1 MRRQNFPAAYQ
12 SATRHVPPPPPPFLR
27 FSVSTAAA
35 DRRRILAELS
45 SGRRHGGRRS
55 GWRIAMYVL
64 SGLAGLLLILAA
76 GVWYWWSS
84 ATNDPR
90 VVAIVAQGEQL
101 RSQFFS
107 NDPQAGSTGPM
118 SQQDV
123 DTMVTAMTSM
133 RTQMEQLPSHLRPV
147 AGMQIGQM
155 FFSGMQQR
163 VDDYFD
169 SPPDQRQAMLDQQIM
184 QMEAMRAAF
193 AQGGFGG
200 PPGNAAGNQNADNQN
215 GQAGSPWARGNEGD
229 RNAWRKRILD
239 RTSPEQRAK
248 WTEYRDAI
256 DKRRQELGLGDSWRG

>member
-1 MRRQNFPAAYQ
+1 
-12 SATRHVPPPPPPFLR
+12 
-27 FSVSTAAA
+27 
-35 DRRRILAELS
+35 
-45 SGRRHGGRRS
+45 
-55 GWRIAMYVL
+55 MYAL
-64 SGLAGLLLILAA
+64 GGLAGLFLILAA
-76 GVWYWWSS
+76 GAWYWWSS

-90 VVAIVAQGEQL
+90 VLAIVAEGEQL
-101 RSQFFS
+101 RSKFFS
-107 NDPQAGSTGPM
+107 NDPQAASTGPM

-133 RTQMEQLPSHLRPV
+133 RAQMEQLPSHLRPV

-163 VDDYFD
+163 VDDYFE

-200 PPGNAAGNQNADNQN
+200 PPGDGAGNQSPGNQTAANQN
-215 GQAGSPWARGNEGD
+215 GQGGPPWARGNEGD

-248 WTEYRDAI
+248 WTEYREAI
-256 DKRRQELGLGDSWRG
+256 DKRRQELGLGDTWRG

>member
-1 MRRQNFPAAYQ
+1 M
-12 SATRHVPPPPPPFLR
+12 
-27 FSVSTAAA
+27 STAAA
-35 DRRRILAELS
+35 DRRQILAELS
-45 SGRRHGGRRS
+45 SKRSRGGGRS
-55 GWRIAMYVL
+55 GWRIAMFVL
-64 SGLAGLLLILAA
+64 GGLAGLLLILAA

-84 ATNDPR
+84 SVNDPR
-90 VVAIVAQGEQL
+90 VLAIVQQGEQL

-200 PPGNAAGNQNADNQN
+200 PPANSTGNQSAANQN
-215 GQAGSPWARGNEGD
+215 GQNGPPWARGDEGD

>member
-1 MRRQNFPAAYQ
+1 M
-12 SATRHVPPPPPPFLR
+12 
-27 FSVSTAAA
+27 STAAA
-35 DRRRILAELS
+35 DRRQILAELS
-45 SGRRHGGRRS
+45 SKRSRGGGRS
-55 GWRIAMYVL
+55 GWRIAMFVL
-64 SGLAGLLLILAA
+64 GGLAGLLLILAA

-84 ATNDPR
+84 SVNDPR
-90 VVAIVAQGEQL
+90 VLAIVQQGEQL

-163 VDDYFD
+163 VDDYFE

-200 PPGNAAGNQNADNQN
+200 PSGGAAGSQNASNQTADNQN
-215 GQAGSPWARGNEGD
+215 GQGGPPWARGNEGD
-229 RNAWRKRILD
+229 RNAWRKRMLD

-256 DKRRQELGLGDSWRG
+256 DKRRQELGLSDSWRG